1 MNQLEV
7 LNDFYT
13 ACGTKSGCQ
22 VVQTLIGDT
31 VEAGLESYVNF
42 YTPPPAQTP
51 KIPAPAATTQ
61 PATLAQIII

>member
-7 LNDFYT
+7 TLNDFYT

-42 YTPPPAQTP
+42 YTPPP
-51 KIPAPAATTQ
+51 KHKHQ
-61 PATLAQIII
+61 PHHQHQPPQHNLLP